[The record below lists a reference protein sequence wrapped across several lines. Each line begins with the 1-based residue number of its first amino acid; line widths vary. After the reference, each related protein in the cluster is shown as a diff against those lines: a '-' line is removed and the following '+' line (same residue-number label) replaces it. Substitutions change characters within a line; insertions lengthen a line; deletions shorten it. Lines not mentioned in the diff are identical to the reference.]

1 LIIQILIIFAILI
14 GGTILIFPEELNL
27 VSQNSLNS
35 KETPKGIQ
43 YLQDDLKNIENKL
56 RDILPKN
63 TEK

>member
-1 LIIQILIIFAILI
+1 LIIKILIIFVILV

-35 KETPKGIQ
+35 EEIPKGIQ

>member
-1 LIIQILIIFAILI
+1 MIIKILIIFAILV

-35 KETPKGIQ
+35 EETPKGIQ

>member
-1 LIIQILIIFAILI
+1 MIIKILIIFVILVV
-14 GGTILIFPEELNL
+14 GTILIFPEELNL

-35 KETPKGIQ
+35 EETPNGIQ

>member
-1 LIIQILIIFAILI
+1 MILVV
-14 GGTILIFPEELNL
+14 GTILIFPEELNL

-35 KETPKGIQ
+35 EETPKGIQ

>member
-1 LIIQILIIFAILI
+1 LIIKILIIFAILV

-27 VSQNSLNS
+27 VSQNTFNS
-35 KETPKGIQ
+35 EETPKEIQ
-43 YLQDDLKNIENKL
+43 YLHDDLKNIENKL

>member
-1 LIIQILIIFAILI
+1 MIIKILIIFVILVV
-14 GGTILIFPEELNL
+14 GTILIFPEELNL

-35 KETPKGIQ
+35 EEIPKGIQ

>member
-1 LIIQILIIFAILI
+1 LIIKILIIFVILV
-14 GGTILIFPEELNL
+14 GGTILIFSEELNL

-35 KETPKGIQ
+35 EEIPKGIQ

>member
-1 LIIQILIIFAILI
+1 MIIKILIIFAILV

-35 KETPKGIQ
+35 EEIPKGIQ

>member
-1 LIIQILIIFAILI
+1 LIIKILIIFAILV
-14 GGTILIFPEELNL
+14 GGTIFIFPEELNL

-35 KETPKGIQ
+35 EEIPKGIQ

>member
-1 LIIQILIIFAILI
+1 MIIKILIIFAILV
-14 GGTILIFPEELNL
+14 GGTILIFPEEINL
-27 VSQNSLNS
+27 VAQNSLNS
-35 KETPKGIQ
+35 EETPKGIQ

>member
-1 LIIQILIIFAILI
+1 MIIKILIIFVILV
-14 GGTILIFPEELNL
+14 GGTILIFSEELNL

-35 KETPKGIQ
+35 EEIPKGIQ

>member
-1 LIIQILIIFAILI
+1 LIIKILIIFAILVV
-14 GGTILIFPEELNL
+14 GTILIFPEELNL

-35 KETPKGIQ
+35 EEIPKGIQ

>member
-1 LIIQILIIFAILI
+1 MIIKILIIFAILVV
-14 GGTILIFPEELNL
+14 GTILIFPEELNL

-35 KETPKGIQ
+35 EEIPKGIQ

>member
-1 LIIQILIIFAILI
+1 MIIKILIIFAILV
-14 GGTILIFPEELNL
+14 GGTIFIFPEELNL

-35 KETPKGIQ
+35 EEIPKGIQ